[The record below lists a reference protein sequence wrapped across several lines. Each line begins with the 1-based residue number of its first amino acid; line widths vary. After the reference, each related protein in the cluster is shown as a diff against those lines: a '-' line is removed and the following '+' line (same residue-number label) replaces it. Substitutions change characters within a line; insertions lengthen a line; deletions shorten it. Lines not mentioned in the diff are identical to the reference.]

1 MNRIVTFGLMAGL
14 IVAVPMFAMIALN
27 PDPHNT
33 TSSQIV
39 GFSLMFVALSLVFV
53 GVKSHRD
60 KALGGV
66 IKFGPA
72 LLVGL
77 GISAVA
83 AVIYVIGWEITLAL
97 TNYTYADTYAQG
109 IIDAARD
116 KGATAAEIEKLTVD
130 MAAFQKQYANP
141 LFRVPVTFIEIFPV
155 GVIISLISAAVLRNP
170 RVLPARAAVA

>member
-1 MNRIVTFGLMAGL
+1 MNRILTFGLMAGL

-33 TSSQIV
+33 TSSQIN
-39 GFSLMFVALSLVFV
+39 GFTLMFVALSLVFV

-66 IKFGPA
+66 IKFVPA

-83 AVIYVIGWEITLAL
+83 AAIYVVGWEITLAL

-109 IIDAARD
+109 MIDAARA
-116 KGATAAEIEKLTVD
+116 KGATAAEIEKMTAD

-155 GVIISLISAAVLRNP
+155 GALISLISAAVLRNP
-170 RVLPARAAVA
+170 RVLPARHAVA